1 MISLQ
6 GSIRDCQ
13 VDTGWAERL
22 RSDRFENPN
31 QMICPVWSGRDLLG
45 RPACS
50 DSFYTKLE
58 GCNTPLDR
66 VAVENELR
74 PHYMETITEDAYG
87 FRADLYTPPPR
98 VGTTITPTSTVMAS
112 SPYKHCPFYPYDWGD
127 QQESI
132 VSTYSRKAQT
142 LQHKGKALVMQR
154 LAGF

>member
-6 GSIRDCQ
+6 GSLRNCQ

-31 QMICPVWSGRDLLG
+31 EMICPVWNGRDLMG
-45 RPACS
+45 RPAS
-50 DSFYTKLE
+50 PDSFQTKVE

-74 PHYMETITEDAYG
+74 PHYMEETTVDAQG
-87 FRADLYTPPPR
+87 FRSDLYINP
-98 VGTTITPTSTVMAS
+98 S
-112 SPYKHCPFYPYDWGD
+112 SDSSAPFVYRTENMCQLYPYDWD
-127 QQESI
+127 DRQDAL
-132 VSTYSRKAQT
+132 VSTYSRKAQIM
-142 LQHKGKALVMQR
+142 QHKTKALIMQR